1 MSAHDVKLFGDQIAA
16 SRLEDRFARVKA
28 TSLLRLAIT
37 ALAAGD
43 ESIMTQSSAA
53 HPSTGALST
62 AMGDRATIA
71 KRLDIM
77 TVYLFQPRLR
87 ASSSAGWAIATSN
100 TLRGHHP
107 HTSRVSK

>member
-1 MSAHDVKLFGDQIAA
+1 MMSSVEWTWSTGRSNRTKN
-16 SRLEDRFARVKA
+16 
-28 TSLLRLAIT
+28 SLLRLPIT
-37 ALAAGD
+37 AFAAGD

-62 AMGDRATIA
+62 AMDDRATIA

-77 TVYLFQPRLR
+77 TVYLFQPRPRVLSR
-87 ASSSAGWAIATSN
+87 AGWAMATSN
-100 TLRGHHP
+100 TLRSHHP